1 MTIRR
6 TIMTAMFG
14 LALAA
19 ALSAC
24 GRKGDLELPEGAQPQ
39 PAAAHE
45 QAPSPEE
52 VLGDNP
58 PIDAEPLDEEM
69 EDIAPRRR
77 VGEYY

>member
-6 TIMTAMFG
+6 TIMTAMLG
-14 LALAA
+14 LALAS

-24 GRKGDLELPEGAQPQ
+24 GRKGDLELPEGAKPQPQ
-39 PAAAHE
+39 AAEH
-45 QAPSPEE
+45 APSPAE

-58 PIDAEPLDEEM
+58 PIDAEPLDDEM

-77 VGEYY
+77 VSDY